1 MKTYYFDMQD
11 GVPVRDRLG
20 LEFRMDS
27 QAIEYSKELA
37 RRFSHEHPVKHDRLS
52 IVVLNESGTEI
63 HREAVY
69 PTPS

>member
-1 MKTYYFDMQD
+1 
-11 GVPVRDRLG
+11 
-20 LEFRMDS
+20 MDS

-37 RRFSHEHPVKHDRLS
+37 RRFSHEHPVKHDKLS

-69 PTPS
+69 PARS